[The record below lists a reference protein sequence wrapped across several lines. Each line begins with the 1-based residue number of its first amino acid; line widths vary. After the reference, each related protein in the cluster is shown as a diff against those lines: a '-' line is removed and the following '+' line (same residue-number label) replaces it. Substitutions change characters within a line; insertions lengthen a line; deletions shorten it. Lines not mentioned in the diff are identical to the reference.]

1 MMKPLLLTLSA
12 AVAVVVRSETTAGR
26 PVDRYSASWATP
38 PGENGHALPAGT
50 PNLPDGPY
58 AGNGDVNVMYVGN
71 SSAANAPP
79 RTSTQGW
86 QQWLYLSKNDLWG
99 SDSGMYYKH
108 LSAGRVGLLAVP
120 GGAAETDTVNGSVTM
135 FPGNASIVHSLVAPS
150 GAAVSGSTRV
160 LENNVLA
167 MTLVC
172 TSPPGGGA
180 CNVTV
185 RLSDT
190 NANVYGVAQDVG
202 SSPDGTLIWWRK
214 ENLHS
219 PLNPAYV
226 GSCNPNQPLQSTE
239 RVFTIA
245 AGSGALAMANGSCL
259 WSDEAA
265 APGLVTV
272 GACAAPQG
280 AWSWNG
286 STTRGDIVH
295 TASASCL
302 TVAKGGQVALGPCG
316 SAPWTQIPAGDGN
329 ASHVYLSAADGAG
342 CIVAVPD
349 NNNNTLGVAVG
360 VVDASGSLV
369 SGAVGRVSP
378 TNPFEGITLSLSFA
392 SGAEYTLLVGLQ
404 TLRDIGCAGIR
415 PQWETCATPPEAAAA
430 SLVQAMAGPAALQA
444 EVQASDAFWASY
456 WSASSVDLT
465 SAAPAGVAAPLT
477 TVERWYFLSQYLLAC
492 TTRDGKVTS
501 SLDGF
506 VCVEPVP
513 WCVRQLGALFSLL
526 SPPRTFQ
533 SPRACSSPLSP
544 FSPPAPLSH
553 PAGTTSSHSITT
565 WRPPSGERARR
576 TALPSS
582 TL

>member
-1 MMKPLLLTLSA
+1 
-12 AVAVVVRSETTAGR
+12 
-26 PVDRYSASWATP
+26 
-38 PGENGHALPAGT
+38 
-50 PNLPDGPY
+50 
-58 AGNGDVNVMYVGN
+58 
-71 SSAANAPP
+71 
-79 RTSTQGW
+79 
-86 QQWLYLSKNDLWG
+86 
-99 SDSGMYYKH
+99 
-108 LSAGRVGLLAVP
+108 
-120 GGAAETDTVNGSVTM
+120 
-135 FPGNASIVHSLVAPS
+135 
-150 GAAVSGSTRV
+150 
-160 LENNVLA
+160 
-167 MTLVC
+167 
-172 TSPPGGGA
+172 
-180 CNVTV
+180 
-185 RLSDT
+185 
-190 NANVYGVAQDVG
+190 
-202 SSPDGTLIWWRK
+202 
-214 ENLHS
+214 
-219 PLNPAYV
+219 
-226 GSCNPNQPLQSTE
+226 
-239 RVFTIA
+239 
-245 AGSGALAMANGSCL
+245 MANGSCL

-360 VVDASGSLV
+360 VLDASGTLV

-415 PQWETCATPPEAAAA
+415 PQWETCTTPPEAAAA

-465 SAAPAGVAAPLT
+465 SASPPNIAAQSS

-513 WCVRQLGALFSLL
+513 WCVRQLGAPLVCSPPHTHSNFPAQVFLL
-526 SPPRTFQ
+526 SLPHLPLSLTPQGRPVHTRLQLGSHVLGSGLVEPPRLHPPCDGLDDQ
-533 SPRACSSPLSP
+533 SWRRGHGAPPRPEPGHVGREPGLARLRR
-544 FSPPAPLSH
+544 ALD
-553 PAGTTSSHSITT
+553 AGRGVH
-565 WRPPSGERARR
+565 A
-576 TALPSS
+576 
-582 TL
+582 